1 MGAHPA
7 QLCLHHPVHQW
18 DPGLLRLQGWDSI
31 SCQGDQKEQN
41 EHAFFSFYFNLQFV
55 LLVSGQPPDSIMT
68 YTKSIT
74 LVLGIHLPQS
84 LFQKAEESIV
94 C

>member
-7 QLCLHHPVHQW
+7 QLSLHHPVHQW

-31 SCQGDQKEQN
+31 SCQGDQREQN
-41 EHAFFSFYFNLQFV
+41 EHVFFSFFFNLQFV
-55 LLVSGQPPDSIMT
+55 LLVNGQPPDSIMT

-74 LVLGIHLPQS
+74 LVWGIHLPQS
-84 LFQKAEESIV
+84 LFQKAEESTV